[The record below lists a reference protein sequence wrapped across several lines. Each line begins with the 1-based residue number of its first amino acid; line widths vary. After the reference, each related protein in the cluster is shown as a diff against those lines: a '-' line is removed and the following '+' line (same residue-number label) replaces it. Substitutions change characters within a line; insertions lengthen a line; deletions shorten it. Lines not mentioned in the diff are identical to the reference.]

1 MLLQSCQAAD
11 LLVTDLKSTRHHI
24 LIDISD
30 NIDTIVAMARNNE
43 DILDMLKALSNDTR
57 LDIMFWLSHPEES
70 FKDLKV
76 YHAKGLPDWGGV
88 CVGSIQE
95 KSGLSQSTISSYLKS
110 MQKAGLLECKRHEK
124 WTYYRI
130 NEESVKELR
139 DVIGG
144 WR

>member
-1 MLLQSCQAAD
+1 MNGNS
-11 LLVTDLKSTRHHI
+11 
-24 LIDISD
+24 
-30 NIDTIVAMARNNE
+30 E

-130 NEESVKELR
+130 NKQSVKELR
-139 DVIGG
+139 DAINE

>member
-1 MLLQSCQAAD
+1 MSYTTEQ
-11 LLVTDLKSTRHHI
+11 
-24 LIDISD
+24 
-30 NIDTIVAMARNNE
+30 
-43 DILDMLKALSNDTR
+43 ILDMIKALSNDTR
-57 LDIMFWLSHPEES
+57 LEIMGWLANPKKS
-70 FKDLKV
+70 FKDLKI

-110 MQKAGLLECKRHEK
+110 MQKAGLLESRRHEK

-130 NEESVKELR
+130 NKAAIKELCAFI
-139 DVIGG
+139 DA